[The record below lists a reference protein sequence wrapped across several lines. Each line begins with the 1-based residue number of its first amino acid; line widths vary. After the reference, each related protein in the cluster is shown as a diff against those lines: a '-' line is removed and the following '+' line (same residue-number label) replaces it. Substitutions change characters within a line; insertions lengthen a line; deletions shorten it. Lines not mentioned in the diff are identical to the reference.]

1 MEKLDVKCDSEL
13 ENIINREIDSISSE
27 LREISL
33 DVIDIYIHI
42 YNPLDNVTYALI

>member
-13 ENIINREIDSISSE
+13 ENIINQELDSISSE

-33 DVIDIYIHI
+33 DVIHKEKQD
-42 YNPLDNVTYALI
+42 

>member
-33 DVIDIYIHI
+33 DVIQKKEKTLVIY
-42 YNPLDNVTYALI
+42 